1 MERHLSVLL
10 TFLSTPSVHFFSR
23 QLPNLHD
30 RVVQRLLQPMV
41 ETLSQ
46 NHQRPPI
53 SVPMSVVRNGVVSM
67 VSTCDDVESLKSFCF
82 DLALSSLTLASLHQH
97 VAFFSTNAG
106 HLLDRD
112 ALYEAFVQWI
122 QWSHRILT
130 NQLALFNM
138 TLPQLTKTI
147 MQSAAQLRELN
158 PIDECLQR
166 LNESTGDRNSPGFDY
181 FVAQLREVY
190 MVLLL
195 I

>member
-1 MERHLSVLL
+1 
-10 TFLSTPSVHFFSR
+10 
-23 QLPNLHD
+23 
-30 RVVQRLLQPMV
+30 MV

-53 SVPMSVVRNGVVSM
+53 SVPMSVVRSGVVSM

-158 PIDECLQR
+158 PINECLQR

-190 MVLLL
+190 MVLLS